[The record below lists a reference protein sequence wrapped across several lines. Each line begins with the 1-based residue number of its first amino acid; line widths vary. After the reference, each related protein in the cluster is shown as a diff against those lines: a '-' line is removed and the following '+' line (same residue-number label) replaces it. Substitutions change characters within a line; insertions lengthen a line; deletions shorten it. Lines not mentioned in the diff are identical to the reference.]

1 MCTIANGATTTAN
14 SVDDPMMP
22 IASCWVSC
30 TRMCAARP
38 SVVAMRQR
46 LIVRRNRGEN
56 GFSKMNFANRERF
69 DCRSVC
75 C

>member
-1 MCTIANGATTTAN
+1 
-14 SVDDPMMP
+14 MP
-22 IASCWVSC
+22 IASCCVSC
-30 TRMCAARP
+30 TRMCAASP

-46 LIVRRNRGEN
+46 LIVRMNRGEN
-56 GFSKMNFANRERF
+56 GFSKMNLANRERF